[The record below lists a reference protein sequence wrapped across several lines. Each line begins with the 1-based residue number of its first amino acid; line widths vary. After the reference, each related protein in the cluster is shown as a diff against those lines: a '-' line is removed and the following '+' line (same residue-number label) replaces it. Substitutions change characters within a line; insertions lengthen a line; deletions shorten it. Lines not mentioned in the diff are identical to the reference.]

1 MPLET
6 ITWVAYIE
14 PPPTAQS
21 LPEQVLKYLA
31 RYLTGGPISDRR
43 LISQENGE
51 VTFRAR
57 TGRKT
62 GGDPTDFEPVTLKG
76 PEFVRGWSL
85 HILPKGYVKTRRCG
99 GYSNR
104 HRQRYVSVCQA
115 LLRAAG
121 IQPRPADSHAE
132 LPDPAETSDAD
143 STEPCCPTC
152 GALMYCIAAQ
162 HRGHWFGIMNGPH
175 RPGWYDDG

>member
-1 MPLET
+1 M
-6 ITWVAYIE
+6 
-14 PPPTAQS
+14 
-21 LPEQVLKYLA
+21 LKYLA

-43 LISQENGE
+43 LISQNNGQ

-62 GGDPTDFEPVTLKG
+62 GGDARDFESVTLPG
-76 PEFVRGWSL
+76 PEFVRRWSL
-85 HILPKGYVKTRRCG
+85 HILPRGFVKTRRCG

-104 HRQRYVSVCQA
+104 HCQRYVSECQA

-121 IQPRPADSHAE
+121 IQPTPAEADTE
-132 LPDPAETSDAD
+132 LPDPAEVSDAD
-143 STEPCCPTC
+143 STQPCCPTC
-152 GALMYCIAAQ
+152 GALMHCIAAQ
-162 HRGHWFGIMNGPH
+162 HRRDWWGLMNGPH